1 MYPSI
6 HNYIKI
12 SQNYVKSSPGFILMA
27 LALLFA
33 FAGCEKITDPDPDKL
48 PAKLKFDFSMTSF
61 ELSGDKDLQNG
72 QTEMVTVQDETAQ
85 NPGAGRPGRFVLDSG
100 TMVIENIEFEGRRTQ
115 GMEHIYFMTDFSSAY
130 EIDLSDPA
138 VQPDISFDIPQGN
151 YYLIEITLHL
161 GTDDLSSLVMQGNY
175 THPAHG
181 EIPVIYDYSPGE
193 QIRIRAKTR
202 GTVANF
208 ALAREEDSQGSFE
221 LDTGSLMRLVNY
233 GMIANAMVFDANG
246 DEFLLINENIN
257 PGLFNNI
264 SARLP
269 HAFTLFI
276 E

>member
-1 MYPSI
+1 MHPSNQ
-6 HNYIKI
+6 NYIKAG
-12 SQNYVKSSPGFILMA
+12 QNYIKSTPGFILLT

-48 PAKLKFDFSMTSF
+48 PAKLKFDFSMTGF

-72 QTEMVTVQDETAQ
+72 QTEIITVQDETAQ
-85 NPGAGRPGRFVLDSG
+85 NPGAGRPDRFVLDSG

-115 GMEHIYFMTDFSSAY
+115 GQEHIYFMTDFSSAY
-130 EIDLSDPA
+130 EIDLADPSL
-138 VQPDISFDIPQGN
+138 QPNISFDIPQGN
-151 YYLIEITLHL
+151 YYFIEITLHL
-161 GTDDLSSLVMQGNY
+161 GTDDLSSLVMRGSY

-193 QIRIRAKTR
+193 QVRIRAKTR
-202 GTVANF
+202 GNQMNF
-208 ALAREEDSQGSFE
+208 ALATEEDSQGSIE

-233 GMIANAMVFDANG
+233 GMIVNAMVYDADG

-269 HAFTLFI
+269 HAFTLVI